1 MPKYFYKCLD
11 CDHRFFIYHGMKEL
25 LSDCPQCE
33 KTDSLIKEINK
44 IMLKKSNSS
53 DNKTGDLTKQYI
65 EDNKELLKSYR
76 EELQGVNYDDDK
88 NISD

>member
-1 MPKYFYKCLD
+1 
-11 CDHRFFIYHGMKEL
+11 MKEL